1 MHRFVAPLALALTV
15 TACGVAEKDYSH
27 ATPLMPIKPDLT
39 VRPVWVAPTGELP
52 KGVHAQMPPRVVD
65 GQLYLANAGGDVGRL
80 DARTG
85 ALAWV
90 VTLDDKLTGGPGVGG
105 GLVLVGSRKAQLV
118 ALDAAGGKERWR
130 SRLSSETLA
139 VPQVAGDSVIVQC
152 IDGQVLALDHND
164 GKQRWNYSH
173 NTPALTLRG
182 TSSPLVVDER
192 VIAGFADGVLVA
204 LSLKTGEVQW
214 ESTVAIPRG
223 RNDLERLVDI
233 DGLFRAED
241 GVIYVASY
249 QGRIAAVSSSD
260 GNILWSRD
268 MSSYTGL
275 AVGENQVFVTD
286 AEGQVWALDRR
297 TGATLWRQD
306 KLKEREVSAPALVGG
321 QVAVADYE
329 GYVHWLSPDDGRFTA
344 RLSMDQAWARFRY
357 VWPNVDGPDEKP
369 PLHSVTTPP
378 LALDRD
384 LLVRDNLG
392 TLAVFRVEPSAAPA
406 AAQ

>member
-1 MHRFVAPLALALTV
+1 MHRLVAPFALVLTL

-27 ATPLMPIKPDLT
+27 ATPLMPVKPE
-39 VRPVWVAPTGELP
+39 VAVKPVWVAPTGELP
-52 KGVHAQMPPRVVD
+52 KSANAQMPPRVVD
-65 GQLYLANAGGDVGRL
+65 GQLFLANAGGDVGRL
-80 DARTG
+80 DVRTG

-90 VTLDDKLTGGPGVGG
+90 TTLDDKLTGGPGAGG
-105 GLVLVGSRKAQLV
+105 GLVLAGTRKAQLV
-118 ALDAAGGKERWR
+118 ALDADSGKERWR
-130 SRLSSETLA
+130 GRLSSETLA
-139 VPQVAGDSVIVQC
+139 VPQVAGDLVIVQC
-152 IDGQVLALDHND
+152 IDGQVLALDRND

-192 VIAGFADGVLVA
+192 VIAGFADGVLVS

-249 QGRIAAVSSSD
+249 QGRIAAVASGD
-260 GNILWSRD
+260 GNILWARD
-268 MSSYTGL
+268 MSSYVGL
-275 AVGENQVFVTD
+275 TVGESQVFVTD
-286 AEGQVWALDRR
+286 AQGQVWALDRR

-306 KLKEREVSAPALVGG
+306 KLKDREVSAPALVGG
-321 QVAVADYE
+321 QVAVADFE
-329 GYVHWLSPDDGRFTA
+329 GYVHWLSSDDGRFTA
-344 RLSMDQAWARFRY
+344 RSSMDQAWARFRY

-369 PLHSVTTPP
+369 PLRSVTTPP
-378 LALDRD
+378 LAAGNE

-392 TLAVFRVEPSAAPA
+392 ALAVFRVEPPVSSSAK
-406 AAQ
+406 

>member
-1 MHRFVAPLALALTV
+1 MHRLVAPFALVLTL

-27 ATPLMPIKPDLT
+27 VTPLMPVKPE
-39 VRPVWVAPTGELP
+39 VAVKPVWVAPTGELP
-52 KGVHAQMPPRVVD
+52 KSAHVQMPPRVVD
-65 GQLYLANAGGDVGRL
+65 GQLFLANAGGDVGRL
-80 DARTG
+80 DVRTG
-85 ALAWV
+85 SLAWV
-90 VTLDDKLTGGPGVGG
+90 TTLDDKLTGGPGAGG
-105 GLVLVGSRKAQLV
+105 GLVLAGTRKAQLV
-118 ALDAAGGKERWR
+118 ALDADSGKERWR
-130 SRLSSETLA
+130 GRLSSETLA
-139 VPQVAGDSVIVQC
+139 VPQVAGDLVIVQC
-152 IDGQVLALDHND
+152 IDGQVLALDRND

-192 VIAGFADGVLVA
+192 VIAGFADGVLVS

-249 QGRIAAVSSSD
+249 QGRIAAVASGD
-260 GNILWSRD
+260 GNILWARD
-268 MSSYTGL
+268 MSSYVGL
-275 AVGENQVFVTD
+275 TVGESQVFVTD
-286 AEGQVWALDRR
+286 AQGQVWALDRR

-306 KLKEREVSAPALVGG
+306 KLKDREVSAPALVGG
-321 QVAVADYE
+321 QVAVADFE
-329 GYVHWLSPDDGRFTA
+329 GYVHWLSSDDGRFTA
-344 RLSMDQAWARFRY
+344 RSSMDQAWARFRY

-369 PLHSVTTPP
+369 PLRSVTTPP
-378 LALDRD
+378 LAAGNE

-392 TLAVFRVEPSAAPA
+392 ALAVFRVEPPVSSSAK
-406 AAQ
+406 

>member
-1 MHRFVAPLALALTV
+1 MHRLVAPFALVLTL

-27 ATPLMPIKPDLT
+27 ATPLMPVKPE
-39 VRPVWVAPTGELP
+39 VAVKPVWVAPTGELP
-52 KGVHAQMPPRVVD
+52 KSANAQMPPRVVD
-65 GQLYLANAGGDVGRL
+65 GQLFLANAGGDVGRL
-80 DARTG
+80 DVRTG
-85 ALAWV
+85 SLAWV
-90 VTLDDKLTGGPGVGG
+90 TTLDDKLTGGPGAGG
-105 GLVLVGSRKAQLV
+105 GLVLAGTRKAQLV
-118 ALDAAGGKERWR
+118 ALDADSGKERWR
-130 SRLSSETLA
+130 GRLSSETLA
-139 VPQVAGDSVIVQC
+139 VPQVAGDLVIVQC
-152 IDGQVLALDHND
+152 IDGQVLALDRND

-192 VIAGFADGVLVA
+192 VIAGFADGVLVS

-249 QGRIAAVSSSD
+249 QGRIAAVASGD
-260 GNILWSRD
+260 GNILWARD
-268 MSSYTGL
+268 MSSYVGL
-275 AVGENQVFVTD
+275 TVGESQVFVTD
-286 AEGQVWALDRR
+286 AQGQVWALDRR

-306 KLKEREVSAPALVGG
+306 KLKDREVSAPALVGG
-321 QVAVADYE
+321 QVAVADFE
-329 GYVHWLSPDDGRFTA
+329 GYVHWLSSDDGRFTA
-344 RLSMDQAWARFRY
+344 RSSMDQAWARFRY

-369 PLHSVTTPP
+369 PLRSVTTPP
-378 LALDRD
+378 LAAGNE

-392 TLAVFRVEPSAAPA
+392 ALAVFRVEPPVSSSAK
-406 AAQ
+406 

>member
-1 MHRFVAPLALALTV
+1 MHRLVAPFALVLTL

-27 ATPLMPIKPDLT
+27 VTPLMPVKPE
-39 VRPVWVAPTGELP
+39 VAVKPVWVAPTGELP
-52 KGVHAQMPPRVVD
+52 KSANAQMPPRVVD
-65 GQLYLANAGGDVGRL
+65 GQLFLANAGGDVGRL
-80 DARTG
+80 DVRTG
-85 ALAWV
+85 SLAWV
-90 VTLDDKLTGGPGVGG
+90 TTLDDKLTGGPGAGG
-105 GLVLVGSRKAQLV
+105 GLVLAGTRKAQLV
-118 ALDAAGGKERWR
+118 ALDADSGKERWR
-130 SRLSSETLA
+130 GRLSSETLA
-139 VPQVAGDSVIVQC
+139 VPQVAGDLVIVQC
-152 IDGQVLALDHND
+152 IDGQVLALDRND

-192 VIAGFADGVLVA
+192 VIAGFADGVLVS

-249 QGRIAAVSSSD
+249 QGRIAAVASGD
-260 GNILWSRD
+260 GNILWARD
-268 MSSYTGL
+268 MSSYVGL
-275 AVGENQVFVTD
+275 TVGESQVFVTD
-286 AEGQVWALDRR
+286 AQGQVWALDRR

-306 KLKEREVSAPALVGG
+306 KLKDREVSAPALVGG
-321 QVAVADYE
+321 QVAVADFE
-329 GYVHWLSPDDGRFTA
+329 GYVHWLSSDDGRFTA
-344 RLSMDQAWARFRY
+344 RSSMDQAWARFRY

-369 PLHSVTTPP
+369 PLRSVTTPP
-378 LALDRD
+378 LAAGNE

-392 TLAVFRVEPSAAPA
+392 ALAVFRVEPPVSSSAK
-406 AAQ
+406 